1 MIDSF
6 DMLTSSAFDD
16 DVDISTRVRH
26 NNRIKEIMGA
36 VKKDYK
42 KNVEDASN
50 RLNIYKSHI
59 FAPSLLEYIDKS
71 ANIFKNINN
80 RASDTNTFELK
91 KNLYLLQ
98 AQAHY
103 LHERINGE
111 CDDEAD
117 IENIDDEEIATILK
131 FKNYHDHHDVV
142 SLPVALQKSSKW
154 V

>member
-50 RLNIYKSHI
+50 RLNIYKSHM

-71 ANIFKNINN
+71 GNIFKNINN
-80 RASDTNTFELK
+80 RVSDTNTLEFK

-111 CDDEAD
+111 CDDAN
-117 IENIDDEEIATILK
+117 IEDQDDEEIATILK
-131 FKNYHDHHDVV
+131 FKNYYDHHHEVV
-142 SLPVALQKSSKW
+142 SLPVATQKSSKW

>member
-1 MIDSF
+1 
-6 DMLTSSAFDD
+6 MLTSSAFDD

-36 VKKDYK
+36 VKNDYK

-50 RLNIYKSHI
+50 RLNVYKSHM

-80 RASDTNTFELK
+80 RVSDTNTLEFK

-111 CDDEAD
+111 YDNEDDSEGD
-117 IENIDDEEIATILK
+117 QDDEEVATILK
-131 FKNYHDHHDVV
+131 FKNHYHHDIV
-142 SLPVALQKSSKW
+142 SLPAATQKSSKW